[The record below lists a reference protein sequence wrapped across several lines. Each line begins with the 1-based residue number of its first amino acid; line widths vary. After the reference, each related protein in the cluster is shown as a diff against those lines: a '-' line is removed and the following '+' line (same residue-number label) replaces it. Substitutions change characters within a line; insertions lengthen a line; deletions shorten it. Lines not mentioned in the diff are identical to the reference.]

1 MSIIKIQKE
10 KLPVPKKKNTDF
22 FIPGEKDSVFWCW
35 IIFLYGLGEYEILKQ
50 YKDGLLRKNEAVNH
64 LIDLK
69 KIDQRQAEKMLDN
82 LESDKVVPMKIK

>member
-1 MSIIKIQKE
+1 M
-10 KLPVPKKKNTDF
+10 KKNF
-22 FIPGEKDSVFWCW
+22 LSVFRSLKGSYNLLD
-35 IIFLYGLGEYEILKQ
+35 FAQKSKGKTLPRSRKSFKKEYEILKQ

-69 KIDQRQAEKMLDN
+69 KIDQRQAEKLLDN